1 MKIKDARQA
10 YSEQLNTLWSR
21 RQTLAKL
28 LKEEGAGGAAS
39 PAFDRVEISRELSR
53 VDAQYDAVQGIME
66 GITARETAIHNAE
79 TARQQGEAMA
89 EATDEMIKMME
100 VYRRIAS
107 GGKVPPEDERR
118 LMEYNHEL
126 YMAAKSAALLAQQE
140 GEEYDS
146 LWQDEEETGGEEK
159 SAGEI
164 AGDTEISVP
173 APETAAAAASAESPQ

>member
-1 MKIKDARQA
+1 MKIKDAKQA
-10 YSEQLNTLWSR
+10 YSAQLNSLWSK

-28 LKEEGAGGAAS
+28 LKEETGGAAS

-66 GITARETAIHNAE
+66 SITAREAAVHNAE
-79 TARQQGEAMA
+79 SARQQSETAA
-89 EATDEMIKMME
+89 EAADEMIKMME

-126 YMAAKSAALLAQQE
+126 YMAAKAAALLAQQE
-140 GEEYDS
+140 SEEYDS
-146 LWQDEEETGGEEK
+146 LWQDEEESGGEERP
-159 SAGEI
+159 AGEV
-164 AGDTEISVP
+164 AGEAEISVP
-173 APETAAAAASAESPQ
+173 APETAAASAPAEIPL